1 VIIIKIDTD
10 ENTQNYALG
19 VKTWSTV

>member
-1 VIIIKIDTD
+1 LIIVKTDTD
-10 ENTQNYALG
+10 ENIQNYALS